1 MTPIDDLKRLLA
13 AATKQAPLPWD
24 EDRVGTEDGY
34 GRYWSREIIAA
45 NDRTVCDMQNADV
58 GEIHAEDD
66 EDGSYRWDTVAASN
80 AALIVAAVN
89 AMPELIALREKVERI
104 RTAVELVEIGSS
116 VGMLSAKMRIAVAL
130 DQIASILK
138 EPTP

>member
-89 AMPELIALREKVERI
+89 AMPELIALREKLIRI
-104 RTAVELVEIGSS
+104 VQWNMIQLASVDPQMSDDLAV
-116 VGMLSAKMRIAVAL
+116 
-130 DQIASILK
+130 ILK